1 MLVGLEGKLYTHR
14 MARYFDIHPANPQ
27 RRAITQVADIVREGG
42 VIAYPTDSC
51 YALGCQLG
59 NKEGI
64 ERIRAIRHLDDRH
77 HLTLVCQDF
86 SQLGQFVQMPNRVF
100 RAIKAATPGS
110 YTFILAATK
119 EVPRRLQHPGK
130 KTIGVRIPD
139 HLVTQALLAELGEP
153 LVSTTLLLPGQDDPL
168 TQGWEIN
175 EQLGDAVDAVID
187 SGDCGTEPTTVI
199 DFSSGEPEIVR
210 RGAGDPSD
218 FE

>member
-1 MLVGLEGKLYTHR
+1 MVSSEAGLYTRR

-27 RRAITQVADIVREGG
+27 RRAIAAVADVVRQGG

-64 ERIRAIRHLDDRH
+64 ERIRSIRQLDDRH

-86 SQLGQFVQMPNRVF
+86 AQLGQFVHVPNRVF

-139 HLVTQALLAELGEP
+139 HRVTQALLAELGEP
-153 LVSTTLLLPGQDDPL
+153 LVSSTLLLPGQDDPL

-175 EQLGDAVDAVID
+175 EQLGDVVDAVID

-199 DFSSGEPEIVR
+199 DFSQDEPQIVR